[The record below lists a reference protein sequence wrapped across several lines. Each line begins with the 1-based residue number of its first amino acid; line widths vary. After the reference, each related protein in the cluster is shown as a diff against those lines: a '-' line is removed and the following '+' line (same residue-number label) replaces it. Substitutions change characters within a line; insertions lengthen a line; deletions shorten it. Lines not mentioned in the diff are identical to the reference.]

1 MAQEIQTLQPQERL
15 SIMTQ
20 PQPFLAAFENV
31 AKSDTFIGDLG
42 ATMAQQASIQY
53 NRNRG
58 LEYGLNPQGDLLPS
72 ITQAD
77 QAFKDGYLA
86 QSQNTLSLQANQ
98 MFNQAEEQLSQ
109 SYKLSQGQI
118 NEFQSQMS
126 QGLEKIMA
134 VAPTEVRTNLSFQYQ
149 RQLDNTASQYRSKLI
164 TQAKSDALDAM
175 KVNDKLTDQNI
186 NNMATTGKIQDAKK
200 LYDDKIAQNLKQFNS
215 GMMTRSEMEASNA
228 SAKITYYQGIYNN
241 QLIQFEQEIPG
252 ENKEAR
258 DKRRGEFLSQFIDY
272 NKRPKDISADEWT
285 TLGNN
290 TLAFQQ
296 HLNNMESVA
305 ANYAFSDLNL
315 KAAQGTITNMD
326 IQSVAN
332 MPGISDTQ
340 MNNWLAKFKATK
352 ANETRENTL
361 TSQILSDY
369 SNRKLW
375 AETTSDKAKDNA
387 YFATVSRQA
396 QENPN
401 AMPLQ
406 NEAYAASIA
415 GGPVPAFNRV
425 IESYSRSN
433 NSEDMRAASNAI
445 QVVANNQRGNLLGLS
460 KDTTQRIQQ
469 FNAITRLHP
478 GMSDDEALQR
488 VRIAENRTEEEKKL
502 AAMKW
507 NELTTG
513 AGGDLS
519 TFQNQTRTAEKLLGV
534 TGFFNKAPMLNKLSM
549 TANVMSILKSNYD
562 FANNYEEAQ
571 EMTKESLQSI
581 FGESKV
587 NGENF
592 TSMYPLEKMANLE
605 NSHFFFQRDIVE
617 QLNQKFEQQKVAA
630 QNGLAANYYRIKN
643 MDKYDLD
650 IAPLK
655 PFAQRLTQEK
665 YNDVMKN
672 AEPIKVEIVRI
683 VNGKESVVDTANLI
697 VDISQETQL
706 SYNPNNPV
714 SGSYDV
720 GLSHTSGY
728 SSMLTHYGPYN
739 PSLMTYTPNFDKVKQ
754 SYDDAF
760 GRFGRKPMSNMEE
773 LQAMIQKLTGKGAAN
788 AIQ

>member
-15 SIMTQ
+15 SITTQ
-20 PQPFLAAFENV
+20 PQPFVSAFESV

-98 MFNQAEEQLSQ
+98 MFNQAEEQLSK
-109 SYKLSQGQI
+109 SYKLNQGQI

-134 VAPTEVRTNLSFQYQ
+134 VAPTEVKTNLSFQYQ

-175 KVNDKLTDQNI
+175 KLNDKLTDQNI

-200 LYDDKIAQNLKQFNS
+200 LYDDKMAQNLKQFNS

-228 SAKITYYQGIYNN
+228 SAKITYYQGLYNN
-241 QLIQFEQEIPG
+241 QLVQLEQQTRNESQ
-252 ENKEAR
+252 ESR

-296 HLNNMESVA
+296 HLNNMESIAV
-305 ANYAFSDLNL
+305 NYAFSDLNL

-332 MPGISDTQ
+332 MPGVSDTQ
-340 MNNWLAKFKATK
+340 MNDWLARFKATK
-352 ANETRENTL
+352 SSETKENTL

-369 SNRKLW
+369 SNRKVW

-387 YFATVSRQA
+387 YFSVAARQA

-406 NEAYAASIA
+406 NEAYAASVA

-425 IESYSRSN
+425 IENYSRSN
-433 NSEDMRAASNAI
+433 NSQDMRAASNAF
-445 QVVANNQRGNLLGLS
+445 QVVARNQRANLFGLS
-460 KDTTQRIQQ
+460 KDTTQRLEA
-469 FNAITRLHP
+469 FNAITRMNP

-488 VRIAENRTEEEKKL
+488 VRITENRTEDEKKL
-502 AAMKW
+502 IQEKW
-507 NELTTG
+507 QDTTQG
-513 AGGDLS
+513 
-519 TFQNQTRTAEKLLGV
+519 TFGKLATFDKQVGVAKKLLGISGV
-534 TGFFNKAPMLNKLSM
+534 FESSNMLNKLST

-562 FANNYEEAQ
+562 FVGNYDEAL
-571 EMTKESLQSI
+571 EMTKESVKSI

-587 NGENF
+587 NGENY
-592 TSMYPLEKMANLE
+592 TSMYPLEKMANLD
-605 NSHFFFQRDIVE
+605 NSHFFFQRDIVQ
-617 QLNQKFEQQKVAA
+617 QLNTKFEQQKVAA
-630 QNGLAANYYRIKN
+630 KNGLAANYYRIKDI
-643 MDKYDLD
+643 DKYDLD

-655 PFAQRLTQEK
+655 PFAERITQDK
-665 YNDVMKN
+665 YNTIMKKS
-672 AEPIKVEIVRI
+672 EPIEVEIVSI
-683 VNGKESVVDTANLI
+683 VNGKQKVTDTANLV

-706 SYNPNNPV
+706 SYDPNNPV

-739 PSLMTYTPNFDKVKQ
+739 PALMTYTPNFDRVKQ

-760 GRFGRKPMSNMEE
+760 ARFGRKPMSNMEE
-773 LQAMIQKLTGKGAAN
+773 TQAFIQKLLGKGADN
-788 AIQ
+788 AK